1 MDPFVI
7 CALSLPYCR
16 VCFLQPCG
24 HLLGKGWPLGSCVC
38 DVFLCFVAILY
49 GVLGQVWYLIVTIPD
64 LCILPYFINGHH
76 MALWASKVFKIISTL
91 SICDMVP

>member
-1 MDPFVI
+1 MDPFFVIFI

-38 DVFLCFVAILY
+38 DVFLCFCRFPVRCPVLRCRIDGTTESVMVAY
-49 GVLGQVWYLIVTIPD
+49 THKY
-64 LCILPYFINGHH
+64 
-76 MALWASKVFKIISTL
+76 AKV
-91 SICDMVP
+91 